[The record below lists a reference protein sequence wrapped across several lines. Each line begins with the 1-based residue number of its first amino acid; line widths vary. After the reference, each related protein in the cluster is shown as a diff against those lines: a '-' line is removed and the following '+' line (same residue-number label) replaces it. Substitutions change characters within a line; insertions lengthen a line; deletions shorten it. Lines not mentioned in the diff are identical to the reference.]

1 MGVGTMNQIDKTNIR
16 RIAHVLVAVCVAL
29 TISASLAAAYVAGET
44 AAVQTERT
52 SDQVDRTN
60 KADSLRLTPSRKPVE
75 RDGAK
80 HIEVP
85 RSFAAPS
92 VLA

>member
-1 MGVGTMNQIDKTNIR
+1 MNQIDKTNIR

-60 KADSLRLTPSRKPVE
+60 KADSLRIPRKPVE

-80 HIEVP
+80 QIEVP
-85 RSFAAPS
+85 RSVAAPS
-92 VLA
+92 MLA

>member
-1 MGVGTMNQIDKTNIR
+1 MNQIDKTSIR
-16 RIAHVLVAVCVAL
+16 RIAHVLAAVSVAL

-44 AAVQTERT
+44 AAVQIERT

-60 KADSLRLTPSRKPVE
+60 KTDSLRLAPPRKPVE

-80 HIEVP
+80 QIEVP
-85 RSFAAPS
+85 RSLAALS
-92 VLA
+92 MLA

>member
-1 MGVGTMNQIDKTNIR
+1 MNQIEKTNIR
-16 RIAHVLVAVCVAL
+16 RIAHVLAAVCVAL

-52 SDQVDRTN
+52 SDQVDRT
-60 KADSLRLTPSRKPVE
+60 KKTDSLRVAPPRTPAE

-80 HIEVP
+80 QIDAP
-85 RSFAAPS
+85 KASAAPRM
-92 VLA
+92 LA